1 MIETLSK
8 AEAISRMNALG
19 AARAPFLFAIDF
31 ELQRPIVLPLSAIDA
46 AELRYDLNGQRN
58 CPAAAPKPQGFFFEK
73 YPLSREA
80 YREAFQLVQ
89 ANLRGGNSYLLN
101 LTFPTAIA
109 TDLSLE
115 EIFQRSQA
123 RYRLWLK
130 DQFACF
136 SPEVFVTIRAGQIAS
151 FPMKGTI
158 DASLP
163 QAEALLLGNAKER
176 AEHATI
182 VDLIRN
188 DLSMVAQ
195 RVQVRR
201 YRYVEEIT
209 THQGGL
215 LQSSS
220 EIVGQLPEDY
230 QERLGDILFRL
241 LPAGSICGAP
251 KAKTVDIIQAA
262 EGGPRGYYTGICGLF
277 DGETLDS
284 GVMIRFIEQQGASL
298 FFRSGGGITAQSAE
312 AEEYAELTR
321 KVYLPFLAAAET
333 RPQPGASKLLI
344 P

>member
-8 AEAISRMNALG
+8 AKAASRMNALG
-19 AARAPFLFAIDF
+19 AAREPFLFAIDF
-31 ELQRPIVLPLSAIDA
+31 ELRRPIVLPLSAVDA
-46 AELRYDLNGQRN
+46 AALRYDLNGQRN
-58 CPAAAPKPQGFFFEK
+58 CPPAAAMPQDFFFEK
-73 YPLSREA
+73 YPLSREL
-80 YREAFQLVQ
+80 YHEAFQQVQ
-89 ANLRGGNSYLLN
+89 ENLRAGNSYLLN

-115 EIFQRSQA
+115 EIFRRSQA
-123 RYRLWLK
+123 RYRLWLQG
-130 DQFACF
+130 QFACF
-136 SPEVFVTIRAGQIAS
+136 SPESFVTIRAGQIAS

-163 QAEALLLGNAKER
+163 QAEALLLGNAKES

-195 RVQVRR
+195 RVRVRR
-201 YRYVEEIT
+201 YRYVEEIA
-209 THQGGL
+209 THQGSL

-220 EIVGQLPEDY
+220 EIVGELPGDY
-230 QERLGDILFRL
+230 RAQLGDILFRL

-262 EGGPRGYYTGICGLF
+262 EGGPRGYYTGVCGLF

-298 FFRSGGGITAQSAE
+298 VFRSGGGITAQSAE

-321 KVYLPFLAAAET
+321 KVYLPFAAAAET
-333 RPQPGASKLLI
+333 LAQPSAGKLLI